1 MNEVRDAVRALLNGR
16 ESRAADGSQDAG
28 AARAAFTEL
37 AANGWTRVGL
47 SEALG
52 GTGGT
57 LADAADVAA
66 AATYCGAATPLADQ
80 VLIANAAADLLDITL
95 PGGTACVVPVVAD
108 AGRAVRVPWASWA
121 TYMLVADSAGGIG
134 LVAAGSARVTPG
146 ANIGGLPSDTVELD
160 GPIPGA
166 GGTIAAAL
174 IAQLG
179 ALARSVQIAAALR
192 RCLDLSVVYARQR
205 RQFGLPLADQ
215 SVVQQEIAALAGEVT
230 AADAAARAAVRAVS
244 SSTADSMLQSGALEA
259 VMSAK
264 VRAGLAAT
272 MGLRSAHQLHG
283 AMGITRE
290 YELHVHT
297 RSAWAWR
304 DEYGAERTW
313 AERLGDALLASPD
326 GFWAGLVPAVSQP
339 AARVPSGTPQCP
351 TGFP

>member
-95 PGGTACVVPVVAD
+95 PGGTACVVPVIAD

-192 RCLDLSVVYARQR
+192 RCSGPQR
-205 RQFGLPLADQ
+205 RLRSPAPTVRPATSRPACRSAGDRGAGRRGHCSGRRCPGGRPGGF
-215 SVVQQEIAALAGEVT
+215 VQHRGF
-230 AADAAARAAVRAVS
+230 DAAERRAGGGDERESPGRPRGDHGPTQRPPVARRYGYHQRVRAARPHTLGV
-244 SSTADSMLQSGALEA
+244 
-259 VMSAK
+259 
-264 VRAGLAAT
+264 GLA
-272 MGLRSAHQLHG
+272 RRVWCRAHLG
-283 AMGITRE
+283 GT
-290 YELHVHT
+290 T
-297 RSAWAWR
+297 WR
-304 DEYGAERTW
+304 CPPG
-313 AERLGDALLASPD
+313 
-326 GFWAGLVPAVSQP
+326 VP
-339 AARVPSGTPQCP
+339 
-351 TGFP
+351 